1 MPKSHHND
9 FLPLPS
15 VKMLR
20 ECFDYSPKTGEL
32 RWRKRPA
39 KHFISELRC
48 AYWNRRFAGTI
59 AGMIAARSIRVRVD
73 GIRYRAHRLI
83 IKMTTG
89 RNPFDTI
96 DHKGGNPFDNRR
108 KNLRIATM
116 GQQSWNRKL
125 PITNTSGYKGVYWH
139 KKRKAWV
146 ANLTHKGVM
155 HYLGKFDAAQ
165 EAAAAYEK
173 KACEL
178 RPNFHRQ
185 SPPV

>member
-15 VKMLR
+15 IQLLR

-39 KHFISELRC
+39 KHFATAS
-48 AYWNRRFAGTI
+48 AHASFNARFAGNI
-59 AGMIAARSIRVRVD
+59 AGCARERSRGVKIND
-73 GIRYRAHRLI
+73 QRYKVHRI
-83 IKMTTG
+83 IWKITTG
-89 RNPFDTI
+89 KEPANTI
-96 DHKGGNPFDNRR
+96 DHKGGNPFDNRME
-108 KNLRIATM
+108 NLRLATM

-155 HYLGKFDAAQ
+155 HYLGAFDAAE
-165 EAAAAYEK
+165 EAAVAYEN